1 MSFAKYAQFY
11 KDNGFFAGSK
21 IKCTVTDTTF
31 IGEELILSKDNEVI
45 RSMTIPTS
53 GKVEFFTDESG
64 ELTLSADNGT
74 STLSGNV
81 EITNYATYNVILN
94 GSASDNQRDVYADKT
109 EITIDSETSSD
120 TVNIS
125 YTGDRAN
132 MSVLSS
138 NPTIATATLNGNKVN
153 VVDAG
158 NDMMGTAN
166 ITVTVA
172 RTRAYQEKNININ
185 VTKTNGTLD
194 KTTWKG
200 LKNIVESEMEAELCQ
215 VGDEID
221 VTLSNG
227 KTMTYVIGA
236 IDHDYDHQLIFVP
249 KSSLMFSNDGMPFD
263 ISGANPQWKECSLR
277 AYLNGT
283 FIDMLPQEVKMVI
296 SERATQYASDATT
309 LVDVTD
315 KIWLPKE
322 IEVLTNIS
330 QSFAKEQEIPRISQ
344 FKCFTDKIIDLY
356 YFGDDR
362 DNSWSMSPSRG
373 TSKYIVTVRKSSS
386 SSNFNYQSSSFSV
399 IATRM
404 RVIPCFHIIK
414 ET

>member
-74 STLSGNV
+74 STLSGSV
-81 EITNYATYNVILN
+81 EITNYATYNVILD
-94 GSASDNQRDVYADKT
+94 GSASDNQRNVYADKT
-109 EITIDSETSSD
+109 EITIDNETSSD

-132 MSVLSS
+132 MSVVSS
-138 NPTIATATLNGNKVN
+138 NPAIATATLNGNKVN

-158 NDMMGTAN
+158 SDMMGTAD
-166 ITVTVA
+166 ITVTVG
-172 RTRAYQEKNININ
+172 RTRAYQEKSININ

-200 LKNIVESEMEAELCQ
+200 LKNIVESGRESELCQ

-227 KTMTYVIGA
+227 SSITYIIGA
-236 IDHDYDHQLIFVP
+236 IDHDYDNQIIFVP
-249 KSSLMFSNDGMPFD
+249 KRGDYLGRLEMNRVTAD
-263 ISGANPQWKECSLR
+263 AKWKNTSLR
-277 AYLNGT
+277 SYLNTT
-283 FIDMLPQEVKMVI
+283 FFSMLPDDVQNVI
-296 SERATQYASDATT
+296 SPKHIEYAISNTELDSVDDLIWIPREGDASGEASLTY
-309 LVDVTD
+309 D
-315 KIWLPKE
+315 IEKE
-322 IEVLTNIS
+322 IS
-330 QSFAKEQEIPRISQ
+330 RIQ
-344 FKCFTDKIIDLY
+344 RFKCFQDA
-356 YFGDDR
+356 
-362 DNSWSMSPSRG
+362 
-373 TSKYIVTVRKSSS
+373 IVTLKANSFDAIWLLSV
-386 SSNFNYQSSSFSV
+386 SNGTPQRYSVSMYNYSDSGNSYRYTTAEVGTQRYPF
-399 IATRM
+399 
-404 RVIPCFHIIK
+404 PCFHIIK